1 MKRLMG
7 NKWKKSELGDNG
19 EMMKKIPI
27 YTDQLSV
34 IINFDRKQTIHS
46 QMICLAVPFMQI
58 ASQ

>member
-1 MKRLMG
+1 MG

-46 QMICLAVPFMQI
+46 QMICLAVPFKQI